1 MTEDQMFEKLSK
13 IFSKKQ
19 LSAVEEYI
27 IYRSDDNEYGL
38 YGEYTI
44 KKVGEQFVM
53 SKVHT
58 FTTLSFASLRNAVIW
73 TSLDKR
79 NHVVEAQRVIEL
91 DSLLYGTDA
100 SLEVHK
106 RLADKAKNLETKL
119 TYLTKLQE
127 DKIKKNR
134 IIKEL
139 NDFAKNTDNWQY
151 KKFNEV
157 LK

>member
-13 IFSKKQ
+13 IFSRKQ
-19 LSAVEEYI
+19 LTAVEEYV
-27 IYRSDDNEYGL
+27 IYKTDDNEYGL

-44 KKVGEQFVM
+44 KKEGNSFIM
-53 SKVHT
+53 TKIFTHT
-58 FTTLSFASLRNAVIW
+58 VRSFASLRNAVIW

-79 NHVVEAQRVIEL
+79 NHIVDAQRVAEL
-91 DSLLYGTDA
+91 DTMLYGVDA

-106 RLADKAKNLETKL
+106 RLAEKAKNLDTRL
-119 TYLTKLQE
+119 NFLTKLQE
-127 DKIKKNR
+127 DKIKKNQ
-134 IIKEL
+134 ITKEL

-151 KKFNEV
+151 KKFSEV